1 MKQTDI
7 IKKFKAYE
15 MIKKGYKIR
24 EISRI
29 LKLSPATISRIK
41 KNNSFFEY
49 NKEAY
54 KIYIYFEKNPFLNLK
69 DLSKIFKMPVSTIYW
84 TKHFVF
90 ASPPLNSLFCL
101 SELFLYEFID

>member
-1 MKQTDI
+1 MLLSLYFIIFNFMKQTDI

-24 EISRI
+24 EILRI
-29 LKLSPATISRIK
+29 LKLSPSTISRIK

-69 DLSKIFKMPVSTIYW
+69 DLSKIFKMPVSTIYF
-84 TKHFVF
+84 K
-90 ASPPLNSLFCL
+90 LSL
-101 SELFLYEFID
+101 